1 MSIGSGR
8 CSGTETKPAPGS
20 GSNRGSRPS
29 LIWPAARSSASST
42 VGNSAAGEG
51 VIDDQSQLVATPGR
65 GRGHRPQGGVPVRGA
80 FLAAPRPGSTLNI
93 STRSSSPTTC
103 SPRSAAASPGTPT
116 IDADATPIPPGAS
129 AAAATTPS
137 PTAAE
142 TNSPTPSASMTPPT
156 RSAPPGA
163 SKNNSAGYWPAP
175 PSPQRVH
182 PHHAECRRPRIRGSG
197 QVETTRGRSRLL
209 LFHEVGQEARS
220 RRARSSRVA
229 SSATSPPR
237 L

>member
-51 VIDDQSQLVATPGR
+51 VIDDQSQLVATPDR
-65 GRGHRPQGGVPVRGA
+65 GRGDRPQGGVPVRGA

-116 IDADATPIPPGAS
+116 INADAPDPTWRVRCCFYDTLGVDDPTHEIS
-129 AAAATTPS
+129 AAWGIK
-137 PTAAE
+137 E
-142 TNSPTPSASMTPPT
+142 QL
-156 RSAPPGA
+156 R
-163 SKNNSAGYWPAP
+163 
-175 PSPQRVH
+175 
-182 PHHAECRRPRIRGSG
+182 
-197 QVETTRGRSRLL
+197 RLL
-209 LFHEVGQEARS
+209 ACNTLVAARPPAS
-220 RRARSSRVA
+220 RGMSKTPYSTFGAI
-229 SSATSPPR
+229 
-237 L
+237 